1 MELRHLRYFV
11 AVADERNFT
20 RAAQRLHIAQP
31 PLSRQIQQ
39 LEETLGVQL
48 FERNSRPLKL
58 TETGKFFY
66 SHAVQ
71 LLAQT
76 AELESMTRRVGN
88 IERSLSVGFV
98 GSTLYGMLPKI
109 IRRFRDE
116 NTTVEL
122 SLHEMSTMDQIRA
135 LKDGRIDVGFGR
147 IRLEDANIRR
157 VILREEKMIV
167 ALPVGHPLSL
177 IKPVLALRDLVNE
190 TLIIFPKTP
199 RPSYADQVLAAFP
212 HGDFL
217 GASALLDE
225 RRRPS
230 TDRTCHAILDAHR
243 CAGPDIRT
251 QCGRGIGWTREVLMT
266 DAAPVFSSA
275 NRLSTTCPTVRATRR
290 GVRLQSPYG
299 LPSTH
304 PASTPLQSYPGIPK
318 ANSTA
323 SYLRLCLCNADV
335 NLTPPD
341 LCGSPAPSTL
351 GNLQCKHVRACV
363 AHEFKRVLRTR
374 HGFVGHDGHDE
385 TRCKSRKCSA
395 LLARRRLL
403 DEIDAG
409 SFQRFDSERCVDLV
423 PGLIH
428 ASRTLLLARLTCSHL

>member
-11 AVADERNFT
+11 AVAEERNFT

-116 NTTVEL
+116 NATVEL

-147 IRLEDANIRR
+147 IRHEDANIRR
-157 VILREEKMIV
+157 VILREEQMIV

-177 IKPVLALRDLVNE
+177 AKPVLSLRDLINE
-190 TLIIFPKTP
+190 TLIIFPKAP
-199 RPSYADQVLAAFP
+199 RPSYADQVLSAFQDRALAPRKIYEVRELQIALGLVAAGEGISVVP
-212 HGDFL
+212 SSVYGLKRDDVSYKEL
-217 GASALLDE
+217 DDPTLVSPIIMSMRALDE
-225 RRRPS
+225 SRDIKEMLELIYRLYEEERIVYTPR
-230 TDRTCHAILDAHR
+230 TDR
-243 CAGPDIRT
+243 
-251 QCGRGIGWTREVLMT
+251 GR
-266 DAAPVFSSA
+266 
-275 NRLSTTCPTVRATRR
+275 
-290 GVRLQSPYG
+290 
-299 LPSTH
+299 
-304 PASTPLQSYPGIPK
+304 
-318 ANSTA
+318 
-323 SYLRLCLCNADV
+323 
-335 NLTPPD
+335 
-341 LCGSPAPSTL
+341 
-351 GNLQCKHVRACV
+351 
-363 AHEFKRVLRTR
+363 
-374 HGFVGHDGHDE
+374 
-385 TRCKSRKCSA
+385 
-395 LLARRRLL
+395 
-403 DEIDAG
+403 
-409 SFQRFDSERCVDLV
+409 
-423 PGLIH
+423 
-428 ASRTLLLARLTCSHL
+428 

>member
-11 AVADERNFT
+11 AVAEERNFT

-88 IERSLSVGFV
+88 IERSLSIGFV

-135 LKDGRIDVGFGR
+135 LKDGRIDIGFGR
-147 IRLEDANIRR
+147 IRHEDANIRR

-167 ALPVGHPLSL
+167 AFPQGHALSL
-177 IKPVLALRDLVNE
+177 SKPVLALRDLVNE
-190 TLIIFPKTP
+190 TLIIFPQSP
-199 RPSYADQVLAAFP
+199 RPSYADQVLTAFHDRALKPRRIYEVRELQIALGLVAAGEGISVVP
-212 HGDFL
+212 SSVYGLKRDDVSYKEL
-217 GASALLDE
+217 DDPTLVSPIIMSTRALDE
-225 RRRPS
+225 S
-230 TDRTCHAILDAHR
+230 Q
-243 CAGPDIRT
+243 DIREMLELIYRLYEDE
-251 QCGRGIGWTREVLMT
+251 QVPYAPRVDRE
-266 DAAPVFSSA
+266 
-275 NRLSTTCPTVRATRR
+275 R
-290 GVRLQSPYG
+290 
-299 LPSTH
+299 
-304 PASTPLQSYPGIPK
+304 
-318 ANSTA
+318 
-323 SYLRLCLCNADV
+323 
-335 NLTPPD
+335 
-341 LCGSPAPSTL
+341 
-351 GNLQCKHVRACV
+351 
-363 AHEFKRVLRTR
+363 
-374 HGFVGHDGHDE
+374 
-385 TRCKSRKCSA
+385 
-395 LLARRRLL
+395 
-403 DEIDAG
+403 
-409 SFQRFDSERCVDLV
+409 
-423 PGLIH
+423 
-428 ASRTLLLARLTCSHL
+428 

>member
-11 AVADERNFT
+11 AVAEERNFT

-116 NTTVEL
+116 NATVEL

-147 IRLEDANIRR
+147 IRHEDANIRR
-157 VILREEKMIV
+157 VILREEKLIV

-177 IKPVLALRDLVNE
+177 AKPVLSLRDLINE
-190 TLIIFPKTP
+190 TLIIFPKAP
-199 RPSYADQVLAAFP
+199 RPSYADQVLSAFQDRALAPRKIYEVRELQIALGLVAAGEGISVVP
-212 HGDFL
+212 SSVYGLKRDDVSYKEL
-217 GASALLDE
+217 DDPTLVSPIIMSMRALDE
-225 RRRPS
+225 SR
-230 TDRTCHAILDAHR
+230 
-243 CAGPDIRT
+243 DIKEMLEL
-251 QCGRGIGWTREVLMT
+251 IY
-266 DAAPVFSSA
+266 
-275 NRLSTTCPTVRATRR
+275 RLYEEERITYTPRTVR
-290 GVRLQSPYG
+290 GQ
-299 LPSTH
+299 
-304 PASTPLQSYPGIPK
+304 
-318 ANSTA
+318 
-323 SYLRLCLCNADV
+323 
-335 NLTPPD
+335 
-341 LCGSPAPSTL
+341 
-351 GNLQCKHVRACV
+351 
-363 AHEFKRVLRTR
+363 
-374 HGFVGHDGHDE
+374 
-385 TRCKSRKCSA
+385 
-395 LLARRRLL
+395 
-403 DEIDAG
+403 
-409 SFQRFDSERCVDLV
+409 
-423 PGLIH
+423 
-428 ASRTLLLARLTCSHL
+428 

>member
-11 AVADERNFT
+11 AVAEERNFT

-109 IRRFRDE
+109 IRRFRDQ
-116 NTTVEL
+116 NATVEL

-147 IRLEDANIRR
+147 IRHEDANIRR
-157 VILREEKMIV
+157 VILREEQMIV

-177 IKPVLALRDLVNE
+177 AKPILSLRDLTNE
-190 TLIIFPKTP
+190 TLIIFPKAP
-199 RPSYADQVLAAFP
+199 RPSYADQVLSAFQDRALAPRKIYEVRELQIALGLVAAGEGISIVP
-212 HGDFL
+212 SSVNGLKRDDVSYKEL
-217 GASALLDE
+217 DDPTLTSPVIMSMRALDE
-225 RRRPS
+225 SRDIKEMLELVYRLYEEEHISYTPR
-230 TDRTCHAILDAHR
+230 TDR
-243 CAGPDIRT
+243 
-251 QCGRGIGWTREVLMT
+251 
-266 DAAPVFSSA
+266 AP
-275 NRLSTTCPTVRATRR
+275 
-290 GVRLQSPYG
+290 
-299 LPSTH
+299 
-304 PASTPLQSYPGIPK
+304 
-318 ANSTA
+318 
-323 SYLRLCLCNADV
+323 
-335 NLTPPD
+335 
-341 LCGSPAPSTL
+341 
-351 GNLQCKHVRACV
+351 
-363 AHEFKRVLRTR
+363 
-374 HGFVGHDGHDE
+374 
-385 TRCKSRKCSA
+385 
-395 LLARRRLL
+395 
-403 DEIDAG
+403 
-409 SFQRFDSERCVDLV
+409 
-423 PGLIH
+423 
-428 ASRTLLLARLTCSHL
+428 

>member
-11 AVADERNFT
+11 AVAEERNFT
-20 RAAQRLHIAQP
+20 RAAERLHMAQP

-48 FERNSRPLKL
+48 FERNTRPLKL

-167 ALPVGHPLSL
+167 ALPEGHPLSL
-177 IKPVLALRDLVNE
+177 VKPVLALSDLVNE
-190 TLIIFPKTP
+190 TLIIFPKAP
-199 RPSYADQVLAAFP
+199 RPSYADQVLSAFQDRALKPRRIYEVRELQIALGLVAAGEGISVVP
-212 HGDFL
+212 SSVYGMKRDDVSYKEL
-217 GASALLDE
+217 DDPTLVSPIIMSMRALDE
-225 RRRPS
+225 SR
-230 TDRTCHAILDAHR
+230 
-243 CAGPDIRT
+243 DIR
-251 QCGRGIGWTREVLMT
+251 EMLELVY
-266 DAAPVFSSA
+266 
-275 NRLSTTCPTVRATRR
+275 RLYEEA
-290 GVRLQSPYG
+290 
-299 LPSTH
+299 
-304 PASTPLQSYPGIPK
+304 GIPH
-318 ANSTA
+318 
-323 SYLRLCLCNADV
+323 
-335 NLTPPD
+335 TPR
-341 LCGSPAPSTL
+341 S
-351 GNLQCKHVRACV
+351 
-363 AHEFKRVLRTR
+363 
-374 HGFVGHDGHDE
+374 
-385 TRCKSRKCSA
+385 
-395 LLARRRLL
+395 
-403 DEIDAG
+403 
-409 SFQRFDSERCVDLV
+409 DSGR
-423 PGLIH
+423 
-428 ASRTLLLARLTCSHL
+428 